1 MSLKNR
7 NKLKLMKNANKNKNP
22 LDFNII
28 KIIYKLMNKA
38 IRMRIK
44 ILKAVISKRYT
55 R

>member
-1 MSLKNR
+1 
-7 NKLKLMKNANKNKNP
+7 MKKINKNKNP
-22 LDFNII
+22 IDFILI
-28 KIIYKLMNKA
+28 KIIYKLMSKA